1 MTYSQLRRI
10 EPPALEEELAGL
22 LRAAKLKD
30 RQARAVAARLGWDG
44 KGACTLAVAAATEGY
59 SRERVRQL
67 EERVR
72 THVREVEAPCNST
85 KSALRLVEELAPIP
99 SHEIGFHLALAGL
112 SRRPFDVTGLLSAA
126 QVLGIDH
133 RVVDDD
139 GILRFEEQAA

>member
-1 MTYSQLRRI
+1 MTYSRLRRV

-72 THVREVEAPCNST
+72 THVRDAKAPCSST

-99 SHEIGFHLALAGL
+99 SHEIGFHLSLAGL

-126 QVLGIDH
+126 RILGIDH
-133 RVVDDD
+133 RVVEDD
-139 GILRFEEQAA
+139 GILRFEERAA